1 MDLPGAGLLHEL
13 LETLQKNPNLTP
25 AALLERWRDR
35 PEAKHLNILIQSQL
49 PGDEQ
54 ALRKEFLDTILF
66 LETGLK
72 QQRWQL
78 LQEKLSREGL
88 DNEELNEW
96 NQLLKDRPVQNDAKH

>member
-1 MDLPGAGLLHEL
+1 MCQDLPGARPLRPGSRGFQPGGL
-13 LETLQKNPNLTP
+13 P
-25 AALLERWRDR
+25 AARWRDR

-96 NQLLKDRPVQNDAKH
+96 NQLLKDRSVQNDAKH